1 MSPAA
6 RTLDANF
13 KSRALPP
20 GSARYWS
27 HAFAAPA
34 ARPALLGVYAL
45 TAEWQSLSSP
55 FTEPSVA
62 YLKLAWWQEEM
73 SRLIGGS
80 PVHPVS
86 LYLAALPQ
94 AAPIV
99 FEPLRAALQAALLE
113 AGGVPLERADQLQAH
128 ASALLGN
135 PWRVAA
141 RLAGE
146 DDASISGLTQALAA
160 AQYRAHALRHYAR
173 AARHGRVLFPV
184 DELLADGIENAGLA
198 ADSPAPAVQAY
209 LARWRARALQ
219 DFAAATAAL
228 HSGGSRSRH
237 LAVLSALG
245 AAQLRRESLTRPR
258 PLRDMLL
265 AWSAARRASS

>member
-6 RTLDANF
+6 RTRDDNF
-13 KSRALPP
+13 RSRARPP

-45 TAEWQSLSSP
+45 TAEWQSLCSP
-55 FTEPSVA
+55 VTEPAVA

-73 SRLIGGS
+73 SRLIAGS
-80 PVHPVS
+80 PLHPVS

-94 AAPIV
+94 AAPPV
-99 FEPLRAALQAALLE
+99 FEPLLATLQAALLE

-141 RLAGE
+141 QLTG
-146 DDASISGLTQALAA
+146 DDGARISDLTQALAA
-160 AQYRAHALRHYAR
+160 AQYRSHALRHYAL
-173 AARHGRVLFPV
+173 AARHGRVFFPV

-198 ADSPAPAVQAY
+198 ADSPAPALQAY
-209 LARWRARALQ
+209 LARWRARALK
-219 DFAAATAAL
+219 DYAEATAAL
-228 HSGGSRSRH
+228 RTGSSRNRH

-245 AAQLRRESLTRPR
+245 AAHLRRESHTRPR
-258 PLRDMLL
+258 PLKDMLL
-265 AWSAARRASS
+265 AWSAARRTSS